1 VSQKTWK
8 EIQSWVVVILIVLV
22 LRATFVEG
30 MLVPTQSMDSTIFI
44 GDAILF
50 NRFVYGIKIPFT
62 NMQLFPGRNPKP
74 GNIIAFK
81 SPVDNRNLVKR
92 CIGLEGDTIQIIN
105 KMVYVNG
112 KMRQESYTQFTD
124 HSVYPG
130 TEWNSMLEKMWES
143 GDLYKNVDPRLIR
156 DNFGPVI
163 VPKNCVFMMGDNRDE
178 SFDGRFW
185 GPLNK
190 QALLGKPLVI
200 YMSIDLGGPRQNM
213 LEIIKFW
220 QWKGI
225 RVNRIGKAIL
235 S

>member
-1 VSQKTWK
+1 VTKK
-8 EIQSWVVVILIVLV
+8 LLHEIQSWVIIIAVVMIM
-22 LRATFVEG
+22 RATFVEG
-30 MLVPTQSMDSTIFI
+30 MLVPTQSMEKTILI

-74 GNIIAFK
+74 GNIIALK

-92 CIGLEGDTIQIIN
+92 CIALEGDTVQIIN
-105 KMVYVNG
+105 KIVYVNG
-112 KMRQESYTQFTD
+112 KMRLEPYTQYTD
-124 HSVYPG
+124 RSVYPG
-130 TEWNSMLEKMWES
+130 TAWNPILEKLWEN

-156 DNFGPVI
+156 DNFGPII
-163 VPKNCVFMMGDNRDE
+163 VPQGCIFAMGDNRDE
-178 SFDGRFW
+178 SFDGRYW

-190 QALLGKPLVI
+190 QALLGKPLVV
-200 YMSIDLGGPRQNM
+200 YMSIDLGGPRQNI
-213 LEIIKFW
+213 LEVIKFW

-225 RVNRIGKAIL
+225 RFNRIGRAIL

>member
-1 VSQKTWK
+1 MNRNIWK
-8 EIQSWVVVILIVLV
+8 EIQSWIVVILVVLV

-30 MLVPTQSMDSTIFI
+30 MLVPTQSMDSTILI

-50 NRFVYGIKIPFT
+50 SRFIYGVKLPFINKT
-62 NMQLFPGRNPKP
+62 IMPGRSPKV

-92 CIGLEGDTIQIIN
+92 CIALEGDTVQIIN
-105 KMVYVNG
+105 KTVYVNG
-112 KMRQESYTQFTD
+112 KMRHELYTQFTD
-124 HSVYPG
+124 HSVYTG
-130 TEWNSMLEKMWES
+130 TTWNPELEHMWEN
-143 GDLYKNVDPRLIR
+143 GDLYKNVDPRMIR
-156 DNFGPVI
+156 DNFGPVV

-178 SFDGRFW
+178 SFDGRYW
-185 GPLNK
+185 GPLQK

-213 LEIIKFW
+213 LEILKFW

-225 RVNRIGKAIL
+225 RVNRIGRAII

>member
-1 VSQKTWK
+1 M
-8 EIQSWVVVILIVLV
+8 LI
-22 LRATFVEG
+22 RATLVEG
-30 MLVPTQSMDSTIFI
+30 MLIPTQSMENTILI

-50 NRFVYGIKIPFT
+50 NRFIYGVKIPYT
-62 NMQLFPGRNPKP
+62 DIRLIPGRSPKP
-74 GNIIAFK
+74 GNIIALK
-81 SPVDNRNLVKR
+81 SPVEKRNLVKR
-92 CIGLEGDTIQIIN
+92 CIALEGDTVHIIN
-105 KMVYVNG
+105 KIVYVNG
-112 KMRQESYTQFTD
+112 KMQHESYTKYTD
-124 HSVYPG
+124 KTIYQG
-130 TEWNSMLEKMWES
+130 LEWNPMIQEWWKNGE
-143 GDLYKNVDPRLIR
+143 LYSHVDPRLIR

-178 SFDGRFW
+178 SFDGRYW

-213 LEIIKFW
+213 LEAIKFW

-225 RVNRIGKAIL
+225 RINRIGRLIL